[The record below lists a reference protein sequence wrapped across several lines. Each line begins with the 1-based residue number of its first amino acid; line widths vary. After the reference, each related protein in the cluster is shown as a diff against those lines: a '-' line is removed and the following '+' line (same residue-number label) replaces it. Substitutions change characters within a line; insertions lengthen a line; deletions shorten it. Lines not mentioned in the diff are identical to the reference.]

1 MRIKIKTTTLRDAMA
16 SPRPA
21 HKRPLKPSFLL
32 RSVVR
37 LAAIPDL
44 YKTKF
49 TYTEERMELVGKEP
63 CLILMNHSSFLDL
76 KIASKIFY
84 PRPYCIVCTTDGFV
98 GKKGLMRHLGCI
110 PTQKF
115 VSDISLIRDMQYAI
129 HEGYSVL
136 MYPEAGY
143 TFDGTSTALPR
154 HLGQLCKHLKAPV
167 VTVITHGAF
176 AYDPLYNGLQTR
188 NVKVT
193 AEVKCLFT
201 PDEIA
206 EKSVEEL
213 DRALDEVFHF
223 DNFQWQYEH
232 NIEITEPFRADGL
245 NRILYRCPACEAEGQ
260 MEGKGT
266 DLTCHA
272 CGKTWELTIL
282 GRLRAKEGK
291 TEFPHIPDWYAWERA
306 CVRRELEAGTYRMDV
321 PVKIG
326 LLVDY
331 KALQMIGEGRLV
343 HDQNGFVLTGCDG
356 ELHYEQKPLS
366 SYTLNADYYWY
377 EIGDVIGIGNRDC
390 LYYCFPQV
398 EGDVVTK
405 ARLATEELYK
415 IAMEEKDAKRRERK
429 AH

>member
-1 MRIKIKTTTLRDAMA
+1 MRIKIKTMSLRDAMA
-16 SPRPA
+16 SPRPP
-21 HKRPLKPSFLL
+21 HQIPLKPSFLL

-49 TYTEERMELVGKEP
+49 SYTQHRMELLGKEP

-115 VSDISLIRDMQYAI
+115 VSDISLIRDMQHALKA
-129 HEGYSVL
+129 GNSVL

-154 HLGQLCKHLKAPV
+154 HLGQLLKHLKVPV

-193 AEVKCLFT
+193 AEVTYLFT
-201 PDEIA
+201 PEEIA
-206 EKSVEEL
+206 EKSVDEL
-213 DRALDEVFHF
+213 DAALSETFHF
-223 DNFQWQYEH
+223 DNFQWQFD
-232 NIEITEPFRADGL
+232 NQVEITEPFRADGL
-245 NRILYRCPACEAEGQ
+245 NRILYRCPNCQTEGR
-260 MEGKGT
+260 MEGKGV

-272 CGKTWELTIL
+272 CGKVWELTVL
-282 GRLRAKEGK
+282 GRLRAREGK
-291 TEFPHIPDWYAWERA
+291 TEFPHIPDWYSWERE
-306 CVRRELEAGTYRMDV
+306 CVRKELMGDAYLLDV

-326 LLVDY
+326 VLVDY
-331 KALQMIGEGRLV
+331 KALKMIGEGRLV
-343 HDQNGFVLTGCDG
+343 HNNEGFTLTGCDG
-356 ELHYEQKPLS
+356 ELSYQQKPLS
-366 SYTLNADYYWY
+366 SYTLNSDYYWY
-377 EIGDVIGIGNRDC
+377 EIGDVISIGNRDC
-390 LYYCFPQV
+390 LYYCFPEV

-415 IAMEEKDAKRRERK
+415 MAVAEKENKRRARK
-429 AH
+429 EI